1 MKKII
6 LSIILSLSF
15 YLTYSQSENTI
26 SNAFGFL
33 SEEIFIEGNLQFSMV
48 NNQNFEDKTTDFTAN
63 PKVGYFLTDNFAVG
77 LQGNYK
83 LEKYTAQDISSDIK
97 MNTYAGGIFGRY
109 YFLELGKRFFTYAE
123 IGGTYGLI
131 EGTITDL
138 SKDTS
143 SDLDG
148 VNTINSGLSLGMNYF
163 VNKNILI
170 SFTLSDLVT
179 YNYKKSK
186 ANGSKPTE
194 SINADVN
201 IINNFFQTAQFGVMF
216 LL

>member
-15 YLTYSQSENTI
+15 YLTYSQSDNTM
-26 SNAFGFL
+26 SDAFGFL

-48 NNQNFEDKTTDFTAN
+48 NNQDIEDKTTYFTAN

-77 LQGNYK
+77 LQGNYT
-83 LEKYTAQDISSDIK
+83 LEKYTAQDINSDIK
-97 MNTYAGGIFGRY
+97 LNTYAGGIFGRY

-123 IGGTYGLI
+123 IGGTYGLT
-131 EGTITDL
+131 EGTVTDII
-138 SKDTS
+138 KGTS
-143 SDLDG
+143 SNLDG

-186 ANGSKPTE
+186 ANESKPIE
-194 SINADVN
+194 SINADLN
-201 IINNFFQTAQFGVMF
+201 IINNFFQTAKFGVMF